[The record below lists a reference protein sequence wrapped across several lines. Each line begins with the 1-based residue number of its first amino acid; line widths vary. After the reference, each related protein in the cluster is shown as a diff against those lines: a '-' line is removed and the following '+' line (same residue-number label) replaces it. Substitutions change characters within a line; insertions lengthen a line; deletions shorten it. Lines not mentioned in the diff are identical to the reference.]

1 MYETKHSLYCF
12 FAFCPLSEF
21 FDMDAVARYDV
32 VAIGNA
38 IVDVLASMD
47 DEFLQK
53 HNMPKGVMTLVD
65 AELAEIIYGHISGVG
80 KECSGGSA
88 ANTAVG
94 VAALGGK
101 PAFIGKVA
109 DDKLG
114 SVFRED
120 ITKSGVHFSTPCL
133 ENERPTARCMVI
145 VSPDAQRTM
154 NTYLGACSKL
164 SRKDIDEELIR
175 QAKIVYMEGYLWD
188 REEAKDALAYA
199 VELAHKYG
207 RKVSLSLSDPYCVN
221 RHRESFF
228 NLIKSGVDIV
238 FCNEDEILALFGVSD
253 PEEAFERCKA
263 LCELVVVTRGE
274 NGAVAIKGEER
285 YSVPAEPIV
294 KVIDTTGAGDLFA
307 AGFLTGYAQE
317 RPVSEC
323 LQMGALSAAEIIS
336 HYGARPQAP
345 LRDLIAKKVK
355 PN

>member
-1 MYETKHSLYCF
+1 
-12 FAFCPLSEF
+12 
-21 FDMDAVARYDV
+21 MDAMARFDV

-47 DEFLQK
+47 DEFLK
-53 HNMPKGVMTLVD
+53 EHNMPKGVMTLVD
-65 AELAEIIYGHISGVG
+65 ANLAEIIYGRIAGVG
-80 KECSGGSA
+80 RECSGGSA

-154 NTYLGACSKL
+154 NTYLGACAKL

-199 VELAHKYG
+199 VELAHKHG
-207 RKVSLSLSDPYCVN
+207 RKVALSLSDPYCVN
-221 RHRESFF
+221 RHRDSFVS
-228 NLIKSGVDIV
+228 LIKSGVDIV
-238 FCNEDEILALFGVSD
+238 FCNEDEILALFGVND
-253 PEEAFERCKA
+253 PEEAFERCKT

-274 NGAVAIKGEER
+274 KGAVAVREKER
-285 YSVPAEPIV
+285 YEVPAEPIN
-294 KVIDTTGAGDLFA
+294 KVVDTTGAGDLFA
-307 AGFLTGYAQE
+307 AGFLTGYAQN

-323 LQMGALSAAEIIS
+323 LQMGALSAAEVIT
-336 HYGARPQAP
+336 HYGARPETP
-345 LRDLIAKKVK
+345 LHKLIAERVG
-355 PN
+355 

>member
-1 MYETKHSLYCF
+1 
-12 FAFCPLSEF
+12 
-21 FDMDAVARYDV
+21 MDAMAHFDV

-47 DEFLQK
+47 DEFLQR

-65 AELAEIIYGHISGVG
+65 AELAEIIYGHIAGAG
-80 KECSGGSA
+80 RECSGGSA

-109 DDKLG
+109 ADKLG
-114 SVFRED
+114 DVFRED

-164 SRKDIDEELIR
+164 SRNDIDEDLIR
-175 QAKIVYMEGYLWD
+175 RAKIVYMEGYLWD

-199 VELAHKYG
+199 VELARKHG
-207 RKVSLSLSDPYCVN
+207 RKVSLSLSDPFCVN
-221 RHRESFF
+221 RHRDSFVS
-228 NLIKSGVDIV
+228 LIKSGVDIV
-238 FCNEDEILALFGVSD
+238 FCNEDEILSLFNVSD
-253 PEEAFERCKA
+253 PEEAFRQCEE
-263 LCELVVVTRGE
+263 LCELAVITRGE
-274 NGAVAIKGEER
+274 KGAVAVCGKNR
-285 YSVPAEPIV
+285 YAIPAEPIARV
-294 KVIDTTGAGDLFA
+294 VDTTGAGDLFA
-307 AGFLTGYAQE
+307 AGFLTGYAQN

-323 LQMGALSAAEIIS
+323 LQMGALAAAEIIS
-336 HYGARPQAP
+336 HYGARPEAP
-345 LRDLIAKKVK
+345 LADLVARKVG
-355 PN
+355 